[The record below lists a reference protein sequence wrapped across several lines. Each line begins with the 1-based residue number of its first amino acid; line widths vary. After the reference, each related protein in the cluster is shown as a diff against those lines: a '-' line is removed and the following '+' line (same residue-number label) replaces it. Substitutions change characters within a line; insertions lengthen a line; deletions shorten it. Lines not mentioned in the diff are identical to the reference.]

1 MTVMTYAQAALTALT
16 QEMERD
22 PLVWVLGEDLGPEG
36 GVAGQYLGLQ
46 QRFGRTRIVD
56 TPISESTIM
65 GVGVG
70 AAICGTRPVVELRYA
85 DFGICAADEIV
96 NQAAKIRYM
105 LGGQVRVAAVIR
117 QPIGF
122 RDGMA
127 AQHSQSTESWWVHVA
142 GLVVVAPS
150 TPADNHALLKA
161 AIRCDDPVVYMEHKE
176 LWTASG
182 EVDEASPPAEL
193 GKARVV
199 REGADV
205 TIVTWSSMTGVC
217 LAAADTLKARGC
229 SAEVIDLRTLW
240 PWDRDAVFA
249 SIARTR
255 RLLVV
260 HQAVRVGGFGAE
272 IVAEATEQLFGALA
286 AAPRRLGAPRV
297 PVPYAEPLETMCRV
311 SEAQIVETA
320 MEMVS

>member
-1 MTVMTYAQAALTALT
+1 MTYAQAALTALA

-22 PLVWVLGEDLGPEG
+22 GSVWVLGEDLGPEG

-46 QRFGRTRIVD
+46 QRFGKTRIVD
-56 TPISESTIM
+56 TPICENTIM
-65 GVGVG
+65 GAGVG
-70 AAICGTRPVVELRYA
+70 AALCGTRPVIELRYA

-96 NQAAKIRYM
+96 NQAAKVRYM
-105 LGGQVRVAAVIR
+105 LGGQVRAPLVIR

-127 AQHSQSTESWWVHVA
+127 AQHSQSTEAWWVHVP

-150 TPADNHALLKA
+150 NPADNHALLKA

-176 LWTASG
+176 LWTVAG
-182 EVDEASPPAEL
+182 EVDEAAQPAAL
-193 GKARVV
+193 GQANVAKR
-199 REGADV
+199 GSDV
-205 TIVTWSSMTGVC
+205 TIVTWSSMVGVC
-217 LAAADTLKARGC
+217 LEAAQALEARGC

-240 PWDRDAVFA
+240 PWDRETVFE
-249 SIARTR
+249 SVARSR

-260 HQAVRVGGFGAE
+260 HQAVKVGGFGGE
-272 IVAEATEQLFGALA
+272 IVAEASEQLFDRLVT
-286 AAPRRLGAPRV
+286 APRRLGAPRV

-311 SEAQIVETA
+311 GAADVVRTAEA
-320 MEMVS
+320 MML